1 MQVDRTVAYFE
12 SSPAIRLFRSTH
24 APFIICFLHEQFKA
38 SGTITH
44 SQSELAVALAAFKE
58 TLRDAGHEVLVDR
71 AETYLTAWATGE
83 TRWLNRFVAADQS
96 EACYELTTHSEDA
109 IKFVNAAMQRDLRFV
124 GTESRLK
131 RIIEALNDLVVG
143 SSTDPEHRLAHLR
156 AEKQRIEDQIVAI
169 ERDGVVPVYSPTAI
183 RERFS
188 IAVADL
194 MELQGDFRA
203 VEEAFKSITR
213 DVQRRQ
219 SESRGSRGDI
229 LGYALDAEDSLK
241 PEDQGVSFEE
251 FVRLILSPQR
261 RDELQRTI
269 ERLDDIHDLAN
280 QLEGMRRVQGM
291 IPSLVA
297 EAQKVLRTTQRLSVT
312 LRRLLDMRASAGRLR
327 LANLLAEIR
336 ALAVKVSDD
345 PPTESIALELEQSLG
360 VTAILERPFWSPPQ
374 QFEAKQLRDQ
384 PADEQERL
392 HAFQQLAAMRRLDWR
407 AMRQRVARSLR
418 RADIVTLPD
427 LLRAHPPR
435 SGAVEVLGYIQIAHD
450 EGHEVDDSVTEVV
463 TIPSDATVDE
473 HELAFDVPR
482 VRFRQHH
489 GNDANATPAHAT
501 RGPGG

>member
-1 MQVDRTVAYFE
+1 
-12 SSPAIRLFRSTH
+12 
-24 APFIICFLHEQFKA
+24 
-38 SGTITH
+38 
-44 SQSELAVALAAFKE
+44 
-58 TLRDAGHEVLVDR
+58 
-71 AETYLTAWATGE
+71 
-83 TRWLNRFVAADQS
+83 
-96 EACYELTTHSEDA
+96 
-109 IKFVNAAMQRDLRFV
+109 
-124 GTESRLK
+124 
-131 RIIEALNDLVVG
+131 
-143 SSTDPEHRLAHLR
+143 
-156 AEKQRIEDQIVAI
+156 
-169 ERDGVVPVYSPTAI
+169 
-183 RERFS
+183 
-188 IAVADL
+188 
-194 MELQGDFRA
+194 
-203 VEEAFKSITR
+203 
-213 DVQRRQ
+213 
-219 SESRGSRGDI
+219 
-229 LGYALDAEDSLK
+229 
-241 PEDQGVSFEE
+241 
-251 FVRLILSPQR
+251 
-261 RDELQRTI
+261 
-269 ERLDDIHDLAN
+269 
-280 QLEGMRRVQGM
+280 
-291 IPSLVA
+291 
-297 EAQKVLRTTQRLSVT
+297 
-312 LRRLLDMRASAGRLR
+312 MRASAGRLR